1 MCLSKRRFFMSN
13 SKFNIRLLT
22 EIAFMAALAFIIS
35 LIPNT
40 VYGWIIIELACIPI
54 LLLSLRRGFVAGVI
68 GGLIWGILAIITGHA
83 YILTLSQ
90 ASLEYI
96 LAPLSLGLAGLF
108 RQKTLQLKFSPV
120 LLGIFIAV
128 LVKYFFHFIAGI
140 IFWSQYAWKGWGA
153 VAYSLAVNGIS
164 GILTA
169 IAAMVILSIFI
180 KKFPQIFVPKTN

>member
-1 MCLSKRRFFMSN
+1 MSN